1 MGQATGLPKLFWAA
15 FKRSRNPMI
24 LIDGERRCVDVNGAW
39 VGLHGFPRGQ
49 AVGRPVLDFLVP
61 GPLAE
66 MKAWQAALD
75 RGEFSG
81 EATIITL
88 DGSRVQV
95 QYAAHAEVVT
105 GRQLVLAVALSS
117 HRWGRH
123 FRRNRV
129 PQERNGALTARE
141 QEIVRLIAEGAS
153 GPEIA
158 AELDITHD
166 TVRTHARNA
175 MGKMGA
181 RSRAHLVAKALAE
194 GHALNVEDPAR

>member
-1 MGQATGLPKLFWAA
+1 M
-15 FKRSRNPMI
+15 M
-24 LIDGERRCVDVNGAW
+24 LIDGDRRCVDVNGAW
-39 VGLHGFPRGQ
+39 VGLHGFPRGRV
-49 AVGRPVLDFLVP
+49 VGHPVLDFVVP

-66 MKAWQAALD
+66 LDAWNAALK
-75 RGEFSG
+75 RGEFTG
-81 EATIITL
+81 EAIVITQ
-88 DGSRVQV
+88 DGGRVQV

-105 GRQLVLAVALSS
+105 GEQLVLAVTLSS

-123 FRRNRV
+123 FRRDMPAQDRK
-129 PQERNGALTARE
+129 GALTPRE
-141 QEIVRLIAEGAS
+141 HEIVRLIAAGAS

-158 AELDITHD
+158 AELNISHD

-194 GHALNVEDPAR
+194 GHALNGEGSER